1 MPSNL
6 SADER
11 AAVERVRSRME
22 RTERIL
28 NTLES
33 CDMVRHSLKEN
44 ADLRTL
50 LAVVARAGEPVD
62 YGHLAHCNASRSAPI
77 GPNRSCVC
85 WNLMQ
90 DGIAHRTAAQTGEA
104 VAWGIWH
111 YNGDL
116 VGLKRT
122 KDEAERWCEGSATYG
137 PPRPLYAHPADA
149 RDRGDAVRGVLLA
162 FHDWP
167 AHSSAFADGER
178 RRALDTLAATMHAA
192 PAAPEDK

>member
-11 AAVERVRSRME
+11 AAVERVEELAAHIE
-22 RTERIL
+22 RVHYTSIAPPMRTVANPNL
-28 NTLES
+28 LDYVS
-33 CDMVRHSLKEN
+33 S
-44 ADLRTL
+44 LRTL
-50 LAVVARAGEPVD
+50 LAVVARAGE
-62 YGHLAHCNASRSAPI
+62 
-77 GPNRSCVC
+77 
-85 WNLMQ
+85 
-90 DGIAHRTAAQTGEA
+90 A
-104 VAWGIWH
+104 VAWRIDNVAPNASPLARMPFVVWSEE
-111 YNGDL
+111 YADRYANDDE
-116 VGLKRT
+116 KRFT
-122 KDEAERWCEGSATYG
+122 VT
-137 PPRPLYAHPADA
+137 PLYAHPVDA